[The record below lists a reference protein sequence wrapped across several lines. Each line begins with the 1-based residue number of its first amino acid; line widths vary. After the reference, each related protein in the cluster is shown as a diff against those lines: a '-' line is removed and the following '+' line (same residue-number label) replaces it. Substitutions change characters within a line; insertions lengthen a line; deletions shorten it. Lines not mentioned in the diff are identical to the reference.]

1 MEEGFSRREQLVGG
15 FLLVLIIFT
24 VVTLLVIAQGKGW
37 FQPQKTYLIKFR
49 QGYNL
54 RQGSLVK
61 MFNAEIGKVAVLG
74 ITQTMGHPQV
84 EVTLKVNEEYANL
97 IRQDSVAEVVS
108 PTLIGS
114 EYVAISPGSSGYPKI
129 EPHDNIPSRERKSVT
144 EHLAELASEEN
155 IEKVK
160 HMLINLAQFSEQLKN
175 DEKVL
180 QAALNHANEVF
191 LNLTEGKGTLGMLV
205 MQKDF
210 IVRFNQR
217 LDHMERTWA
226 EFLVEA
232 KTVMVDLKPTAQN
245 LGVFTKSINQEIE
258 PLKAI
263 VANIKAGS
271 EELPDLME
279 AATGTAR
286 SAKDTMD
293 AIKANPLIRWTAPT
307 GAKSQT
313 IHVAPRTLP

>member
-37 FQPQKTYLIKFR
+37 FQAQHTYLVKFR

-61 MFNAEIGKVAVLG
+61 MFNAEVGKVAVLS
-74 ITQTMGHPQV
+74 ITQTMGYPQV

-129 EPHDNIPSRERKSVT
+129 EPFGTIASRERKSAT

-155 IEKVK
+155 IQKVK
-160 HMLINLAQFSEQLKN
+160 QMLVNLATFSEDLKN

-180 QAALNHANEVF
+180 LAALKHIDEVF
-191 LNLTEGKGTLGMLV
+191 MNLTEGKGTLGMLV
-205 MQKDF
+205 MQKDLYN
-210 IVRFNQR
+210 RMNQA
-217 LDHMERTWA
+217 LDHMDK
-226 EFLVEA
+226 FLVEA
-232 KTVMVDLKPTAQN
+232 KILMVDLKPTAQN

-279 AATGTAR
+279 TATGTAR

>member
-1 MEEGFSRREQLVGG
+1 MEEGFTRKEQLVGG
-15 FLLVLIIFT
+15 FLLVLIVFT

-37 FQPQKTYLIKFR
+37 FQAQNTYLVKFR

-74 ITQTMGHPQV
+74 ITQTMGYPQV

-129 EPHDNIPSRERKSVT
+129 EPFGAIASRERKSVT
-144 EHLAELASEEN
+144 EHLGELASEEN
-155 IEKVK
+155 IQKVK
-160 HMLINLAQFSEQLKN
+160 VMLGHLAQFSEDLKN

-180 QAALNHANEVF
+180 QAALKHIDEVF
-191 LNLTEGKGTLGMLV
+191 MNLTEGKGTLGMLV
-205 MQKDF
+205 MQKDLYN
-210 IVRFNQR
+210 RMNQAI
-217 LDHMERTWA
+217 DHMDK
-226 EFLVEA
+226 FMVEA
-232 KTVMVDLKPTAQN
+232 KILMVDLKPTTQN

-293 AIKANPLIRWTAPT
+293 AIKANPLIRMTAPT

>member
-1 MEEGFSRREQLVGG
+1 MEEGFTRKEQLVGG

-24 VVTLLVIAQGKGW
+24 MVTLLVIAQGKGW
-37 FQPQKTYLIKFR
+37 FQTQTTYRIKFR

-74 ITQTMGHPQV
+74 IIQTAGQPQV
-84 EVTLKVNEEYANL
+84 EVTIKVNEEYADL

-114 EYVAISPGSSGYPKI
+114 EYVEISPGSSGYPKI

-155 IEKVK
+155 IKKVK
-160 HMLINLAQFSEQLKN
+160 HTLANLSQFSEQLKN

-180 QAALNHANEVF
+180 SAALNHLDEV
-191 LNLTEGKGTLGMLV
+191 LKNLIEAKGTLGMLV

-217 LDHMERTWA
+217 LDQMERTWA

-232 KTVMVDLKPTAQN
+232 KTVMVDLKPTVNN

-286 SAKDTMD
+286 SARETMD
-293 AIKANPLIRWTAPT
+293 AIKANPLIRMTAPK
-307 GAKSQT
+307 GAKSRT
-313 IHVAPRTLP
+313 IHVEPRTLP

>member
-1 MEEGFSRREQLVGG
+1 MEEGFTRKEQLVGG

-37 FQPQKTYLIKFR
+37 FQTQNTYLIKFR

-54 RQGSLVK
+54 HQGSLVK
-61 MFNAEIGKVAVLG
+61 MFNAEIGKVAMLS
-74 ITQTMGHPQV
+74 ITQTTGQPQV

-114 EYVAISPGSSGYPKI
+114 EYVEISPGSSGYPKI
-129 EPHDNIPSRERKSVT
+129 EPHGDIPSRERKSVT

-155 IEKVK
+155 IQKVK
-160 HMLINLAQFSEQLKN
+160 HMLVHLAQFSEDLKN

-180 QAALNHANEVF
+180 LAALNHLDEV
-191 LNLTEGKGTLGMLV
+191 LKNLTEGKGTLGMLV

-210 IVRFNQR
+210 LVRFNQR
-217 LDHMERTWA
+217 LDHMERTWSD
-226 EFLVEA
+226 FLVEA

-293 AIKANPLIRWTAPT
+293 AIKANPLIRMTAPT

>member
-1 MEEGFSRREQLVGG
+1 MEEGFSRKEQLVGG

-74 ITQTMGHPQV
+74 ITQTMGQPQV

-114 EYVAISPGSSGYPKI
+114 EYVEISPGSSGYPKI
-129 EPHDNIPSRERKSVT
+129 EPYGTIPSRERKSVT

-155 IEKVK
+155 IQKVK
-160 HMLINLAQFSEQLKN
+160 HMLINLAQFSEDLKN

-180 QAALNHANEVF
+180 LAALNHLDEV
-191 LNLTEGKGTLGMLV
+191 LKNLTEGKGTLGMLV
-205 MQKDF
+205 MQKELY
-210 IVRFNQR
+210 VRMNQAI
-217 LDHMERTWA
+217 DHMDK
-226 EFLVEA
+226 FLVEA
-232 KTVMVDLKPTAQN
+232 KTLMIDLKPTAQN
-245 LGVFTKSINQEIE
+245 LGVFTESINQEIE

-293 AIKANPLIRWTAPT
+293 AIKANPLIRMTAPE

>member
-1 MEEGFSRREQLVGG
+1 MEEGFSRKEQVVGG
-15 FLLVLIIFT
+15 FLLVLIVFT

-37 FQPQKTYLIKFR
+37 FQRQNVYFVKFK

-54 RQGSLVK
+54 HQGSLVK
-61 MFNAEIGKVAVLG
+61 MFNAEIGKVSNLG
-74 ITQTMGHPQV
+74 IIQTMGHPQV
-84 EVTLKVNEEYANL
+84 EVTLKINEEYANL

-114 EYVAISPGSSGYPKI
+114 EYVDISPGSSGYPKI
-129 EPHDNIPSRERKSVT
+129 EPYDPIPSRERKSVS

-155 IEKVK
+155 IQKVK
-160 HMLINLAQFSEQLKN
+160 QMLVHLAQFSEDLKN
-175 DEKVL
+175 DEKIL
-180 QAALNHANEVF
+180 QSALKRVDQAF
-191 LNLTEGKGTLGMLV
+191 LSITEAKGSLGMLV

-210 IVRFNQR
+210 LVQFNQR

-226 EFLVEA
+226 EFLIEA
-232 KTVMVDLKPTAQN
+232 KAVMVDLRPTAVN
-245 LGVFTKSINQEIE
+245 LGGFTKSINEEIE

-271 EELPDLME
+271 EDLPDLVE

-293 AIKANPLIRWTAPT
+293 AIKANPLIRMTAPK

-313 IHVAPRTLP
+313 IHVEPRTLP

>member
-1 MEEGFSRREQLVGG
+1 
-15 FLLVLIIFT
+15 
-24 VVTLLVIAQGKGW
+24 
-37 FQPQKTYLIKFR
+37 
-49 QGYNL
+49 
-54 RQGSLVK
+54 
-61 MFNAEIGKVAVLG
+61 
-74 ITQTMGHPQV
+74 
-84 EVTLKVNEEYANL
+84 
-97 IRQDSVAEVVS
+97 
-108 PTLIGS
+108 
-114 EYVAISPGSSGYPKI
+114 
-129 EPHDNIPSRERKSVT
+129 
-144 EHLAELASEEN
+144 
-155 IEKVK
+155 
-160 HMLINLAQFSEQLKN
+160 
-175 DEKVL
+175 
-180 QAALNHANEVF
+180 
-191 LNLTEGKGTLGMLV
+191 

-245 LGVFTKSINQEIE
+245 LGVFTKAINQEIE

-293 AIKANPLIRWTAPT
+293 AIKANPLIRMTAPAA
-307 GAKSQT
+307 AKSQT

>member
-1 MEEGFSRREQLVGG
+1 MEEGFTHKEQLAGG

-24 VVTLLVIAQGKGW
+24 MVTLLVIAQGKGW
-37 FQPQKTYLIKFR
+37 FQTQNTYLIRFR

-54 RQGSLVK
+54 HQGSLVK
-61 MFNAEIGKVAVLG
+61 MFNAEVGKVAMLG
-74 ITQTMGHPQV
+74 ITQTSGQPQV

-114 EYVAISPGSSGYPKI
+114 EYVEISPGTSGYPKI
-129 EPHDNIPSRERKSVT
+129 EPYGTIPSRERKSVT

-155 IEKVK
+155 ILKVK
-160 HMLINLAQFSEQLKN
+160 TMLVHLAQFSEDLKN
-175 DEKVL
+175 DEKIL
-180 QAALNHANEVF
+180 QAALKHIDQVF
-191 LNLTEGKGTLGMLV
+191 LDLSEGRGTLGMLV
-205 MQKDF
+205 MQKDLYN
-210 IVRFNQR
+210 RMNQAIDR
-217 LDHMERTWA
+217 LDK
-226 EFLVEA
+226 FLVEA
-232 KTVMVDLKPTAQN
+232 KILMVDFKPTASN
-245 LGVFTKSINQEIE
+245 LGVFTQSINQEIE

-286 SAKDTMD
+286 SAKQTMD
-293 AIKANPLIRWTAPT
+293 AIKANPLIRMTAPA

>member
-1 MEEGFSRREQLVGG
+1 MEEGFSRKEQLAGG

-24 VVTLLVIAQGKGW
+24 VVTLLVIAQAKGW
-37 FQPQKTYLIKFR
+37 FQTQNTYRIKFR

-54 RQGSLVK
+54 HQGSLVK
-61 MFNAEIGKVAVLG
+61 MFNTEIGKVALLS
-74 ITQTMGHPQV
+74 ITQTTERPQV
-84 EVTLKVNEEYANL
+84 EVAIKVNEEYANL

-114 EYVAISPGSSGYPKI
+114 EYVEISPGTSGYPRI
-129 EPHDNIPSRERKSVT
+129 EPHGDIPSRERKSVT

-155 IEKVK
+155 IQKVK
-160 HMLINLAQFSEQLKN
+160 HMLINLAKFSEDLKS
-175 DEKVL
+175 DQKIL
-180 QAALNHANEVF
+180 QAALNHLDEILKNIS
-191 LNLTEGKGTLGMLV
+191 EGKGSLGMLI
-205 MQKDF
+205 MQKEF
-210 IVRFNQR
+210 LVRFNQR
-217 LDHMERTWA
+217 LDQMERTWSA
-226 EFLVEA
+226 FLVEA
-232 KTVMVDLKPTAQN
+232 RAITLDLKPTAQN
-245 LGVFTKSINQEIE
+245 LGVFTKAINEEIE

-279 AATGTAR
+279 AASGTAR

-293 AIKANPLIRWTAPT
+293 AIKANPLIRMTAPAGT
-307 GAKSQT
+307 KSQS

>member
-1 MEEGFSRREQLVGG
+1 MEEGFTRKEQLAGG

-24 VVTLLVIAQGKGW
+24 MVTLLVIAQGKGW
-37 FQPQKTYLIKFR
+37 FQTQNTYRIKFR

-54 RQGSLVK
+54 HQGSLVK

-74 ITQTMGHPQV
+74 IIQTMGQPQV
-84 EVTLKVNEEYANL
+84 EVTIKVNEEYANL

-114 EYVAISPGSSGYPKI
+114 EYVEISPGSSGYPKI
-129 EPHDNIPSRERKSVT
+129 EPHGTIPSRERKSVT

-155 IEKVK
+155 IQKVK
-160 HMLINLAQFSEQLKN
+160 HMLINLAKFSEDLKN

-180 QAALNHANEVF
+180 LAALNHLDEV
-191 LNLTEGKGTLGMLV
+191 LKSITEGKGSLGMLV

-210 IVRFNQR
+210 LVRFNQR
-217 LDHMERTWA
+217 LDHMERTWSA
-226 EFLVEA
+226 FLVEA
-232 KTVMVDLKPTAQN
+232 KTVMVDLKPTTQN

-286 SAKDTMD
+286 SAKETMD
-293 AIKANPLIRWTAPT
+293 AIKANSLIRMTAPE

>member
-1 MEEGFSRREQLVGG
+1 MEEGFTRKEQLAGG
-15 FLLVLIIFT
+15 FLLALIVFT
-24 VVTLLVIAQGKGW
+24 MVTLLVIAQGKGW
-37 FQPQKTYLIKFR
+37 FQTQNTYRIKFR

-54 RQGSLVK
+54 HQGSLVK

-74 ITQTMGHPQV
+74 IIQPMGQPQV
-84 EVTLKVNEEYANL
+84 EVTIKVNEEYANL

-114 EYVAISPGSSGYPKI
+114 EYVEISPGSSGYPKI
-129 EPHDNIPSRERKSVT
+129 EPHANIPSRERKSVT

-155 IEKVK
+155 IQKVK
-160 HMLINLAQFSEQLKN
+160 HMLVNLAQFSEDLKN

-180 QAALNHANEVF
+180 LAALNHLDEV
-191 LNLTEGKGTLGMLV
+191 LKNLTEGKGTLGMLV
-205 MQKDF
+205 MQKELY
-210 IVRFNQR
+210 VRMNKALEDWDKF
-217 LDHMERTWA
+217 
-226 EFLVEA
+226 FVEA
-232 KTVMVDLKPTAQN
+232 KNVVVDLKPTAVN

-286 SAKDTMD
+286 SARQTMD
-293 AIKANPLIRWTAPT
+293 AIKANPLIRMTAPE
-307 GAKSQT
+307 GAKSRT
-313 IHVAPRTLP
+313 IHVEPRTLP

>member
-1 MEEGFSRREQLVGG
+1 MEDSFTQKEQLAGG

-37 FQPQKTYLIKFR
+37 FQTQNTYLIKFR

-54 RQGSLVK
+54 HQGSLVK
-61 MFNAEIGKVAVLG
+61 MFNAEVGKVAMLG
-74 ITQTMGHPQV
+74 ITQTSGQPQV

-114 EYVAISPGSSGYPKI
+114 EYVEISPGTSGYPKI
-129 EPHDNIPSRERKSVT
+129 ESYGTIPSRERKSVT

-155 IEKVK
+155 IQKVK
-160 HMLINLAQFSEQLKN
+160 LMLGHLAQFSEDLKN
-175 DEKVL
+175 DEKIL
-180 QAALNHANEVF
+180 QAALKHIDEVF
-191 LNLTEGKGTLGMLV
+191 LDLTAGKGTLGMLV
-205 MQKDF
+205 MQKDLYN
-210 IVRFNQR
+210 RMNQAI
-217 LDHMERTWA
+217 DHMDK
-226 EFLVEA
+226 FLVEA
-232 KTVMVDLKPTAQN
+232 KILMVDFKPTASN
-245 LGVFTKSINQEIE
+245 LGVLTKSINQEIE

-279 AATGTAR
+279 AASGTAR
-286 SAKDTMD
+286 SAKQTMD
-293 AIKANPLIRWTAPT
+293 AIKANPLIRMTAPE

>member
-1 MEEGFSRREQLVGG
+1 MEEGFSHREQLAGG
-15 FLLVLIIFT
+15 FLLLLIVFT
-24 VVTLLVIAQGKGW
+24 MVTLLVIAQGKGW
-37 FQPQKTYLIKFR
+37 FQTQTTYRIKFR

-54 RQGSLVK
+54 HQGSLVK

-74 ITQTMGHPQV
+74 IIQPMGQPQV
-84 EVTLKVNEEYANL
+84 EVTVKVNEEYANL

-114 EYVAISPGSSGYPKI
+114 EYVEISPGSSGYPKI
-129 EPHDNIPSRERKSVT
+129 EPHGTIPSRERKSAT
-144 EHLAELASEEN
+144 EHLLELASEEN
-155 IEKVK
+155 IQKVK
-160 HMLINLAQFSEQLKN
+160 QVLINLAQFSEDLKN

-180 QAALNHANEVF
+180 LAVLNNFDEV
-191 LNLTEGKGTLGMLV
+191 LRSITEGKGSLGMLLNE
-205 MQKDF
+205 KDF
-210 IVRFNQR
+210 IVRFNKR
-217 LDHMERTWA
+217 LDHMERTWT

-232 KTVMVDLKPTAQN
+232 KTVMVDLKPTTRN
-245 LGVFTKSINQEIE
+245 LGVFTTSINQEIE

-271 EELPDLME
+271 EELPDFME

-286 SAKDTMD
+286 SAKQTMD
-293 AIKANPLIRWTAPT
+293 AIKANPLIRMTAPE

-313 IHVAPRTLP
+313 IHVEPRTLP

>member
-15 FLLVLIIFT
+15 FLLVLIVIT

-37 FQPQKTYLIKFR
+37 FQSQNNYLIKFR

-54 RQGSLVK
+54 HQGSLVK
-61 MFNAEIGKVAVLG
+61 MFNAEVGKVAVLG
-74 ITQTMGHPQV
+74 ITQTAGHPQV
-84 EVTLKVNEEYANL
+84 EVTIKVNEEYANL

-114 EYVAISPGSSGYPKI
+114 EYVEISPGSSGYPKI
-129 EPHDNIPSRERKSVT
+129 EPYGTIPSRERKSVT

-155 IEKVK
+155 IQKVK
-160 HMLINLAQFSEQLKN
+160 HMLINLAKFSEDLKN

-180 QAALNHANEVF
+180 LAALNHLDEV
-191 LNLTEGKGTLGMLV
+191 LKSLTEGKGTLGMLV
-205 MQKDF
+205 MHKELYVRMNQALEDWDKFF
-210 IVRFNQR
+210 I
-217 LDHMERTWA
+217 
-226 EFLVEA
+226 EA
-232 KTVMVDLKPTAQN
+232 KSVVVDLRPTAQN
-245 LGVFTKSINQEIE
+245 LGVFTKAINQEIE

-286 SAKDTMD
+286 SAKQTMD
-293 AIKANPLIRWTAPT
+293 AIKANPLIRMTAPQ

-313 IHVAPRTLP
+313 IHVEPRTLP

>member
-15 FLLVLIIFT
+15 FLLVLIVIT

-37 FQPQKTYLIKFR
+37 FQSQNNYLIKFR

-54 RQGSLVK
+54 HQGSLVK
-61 MFNAEIGKVAVLG
+61 MFNAEVGKVAVLG
-74 ITQTMGHPQV
+74 ITQTAGHPQV
-84 EVTLKVNEEYANL
+84 EVTIKVNEEYANL

-114 EYVAISPGSSGYPKI
+114 EYVEISPGSSGYPKI
-129 EPHDNIPSRERKSVT
+129 EPYGTIPSRERKSVT

-155 IEKVK
+155 IQKVK
-160 HMLINLAQFSEQLKN
+160 HMLINLAKFSEDLKN

-180 QAALNHANEVF
+180 LAALTHLDEV
-191 LNLTEGKGTLGMLV
+191 LKSLTEGKGTLGMLV
-205 MQKDF
+205 MHKELY
-210 IVRFNQR
+210 VRMNQA
-217 LDHMERTWA
+217 LEDWDKF
-226 EFLVEA
+226 FLEA
-232 KTVMVDLKPTAQN
+232 KSVVVDLRPTAQN
-245 LGVFTKSINQEIE
+245 LGVFTKAINQEIE

-286 SAKDTMD
+286 SAKQTMD
-293 AIKANPLIRWTAPT
+293 AIKANPLIRMTAPQ

-313 IHVAPRTLP
+313 IHVEPRTLP